1 MDSKAITLF
10 VNDKTSKYYKEIPLS
25 EILYIDSALV
35 PRAPGNILIYIKHF
49 IIFYFLLK
57 INISGPMH
65 CFELKTTNL
74 EYYVGGEE
82 QNLSGG
88 TNVED
93 NCSDTWTKG
102 EKDWESIIQQALMPV
117 PSNPTS

>member
-1 MDSKAITLF
+1 MK
-10 VNDKTSKYYKEIPLS
+10 
-25 EILYIDSALV
+25 
-35 PRAPGNILIYIKHF
+35 
-49 IIFYFLLK
+49 IIFL
-57 INISGPMH
+57 GPIH

-82 QNLSGG
+82 HNLSVGV
-88 TNVED
+88 NAED
-93 NCSDTWTKG
+93 NCNSTWTKG

>member
-1 MDSKAITLF
+1 
-10 VNDKTSKYYKEIPLS
+10 
-25 EILYIDSALV
+25 
-35 PRAPGNILIYIKHF
+35 
-49 IIFYFLLK
+49 LK
-57 INISGPMH
+57 INVSGPMH

-88 TNVED
+88 TNLED

-117 PSNPTS
+117 PSNSTS